1 MQQLFK
7 TIKGLWS
14 LLVGLKITGV
24 ELCKPWIT
32 VHYPREQVDNISS
45 FRGHIELVPAPED
58 PLLPRCIM
66 CLKCAEACP
75 SQCITVR
82 AHIKGD
88 GNGHS
93 SHVEALMLAPEVE
106 SPYSIHRTPPPEKI
120 ERVLDAFGLN
130 FGLCSLCG
138 LCVQSCPVG
147 AIRFSRNAYLIGTT
161 RKHFELDLLARLKTP
176 MRSTVSTRTDL
187 NGADVLW
194 KN

>member
-1 MQQLFK
+1 MQQLLK

-32 VHYPREQVDNISS
+32 VHYPREQVDNIGSY
-45 FRGHIELVPAPED
+45 RGHIELVSTPED
-58 PLLPRCIM
+58 PLTPRCIM
-66 CLKCAEACP
+66 CQRCAEACP

-82 AHIKGD
+82 AHVKD
-88 GNGHS
+88 DENGHGD
-93 SHVEALMLAPEVE
+93 HDEGLMLAPDVP
-106 SPYSIHRTPPPEKI
+106 SPYSIHRMPPPEKI

-130 FGLCSLCG
+130 FSLCSLCG

-147 AIRFSRNAYLIGTT
+147 AIRFSRNAYLIGTV
-161 RKHFELDLLARLKTP
+161 RQHFELDLLARLKAS
-176 MRSTVSTRTDL
+176 MESSVVTRMDL
-187 NGADVLW
+187 NGADGLW